1 MIMSLN
7 CLHLPQ
13 NKVCM
18 KIAYCVPQIIT
29 SGGIERVLSNK
40 IKYLL
45 DQGYEVYMIL
55 REKSDEQPFFDFDN
69 RIIYYRMDFDF
80 TARGIKEKFF
90 EREYKQRYL
99 AKLTQILNE
108 IKPDITISIFDK
120 YSKYLYQIN
129 DGSKKIIERHFGKY
143 KRSRQI
149 SRLENFSWGE
159 IFTYWYRKA
168 DYDIVKH
175 YDKFVVL
182 TEEDKKLWGDLPN
195 IVVIPNSV
203 SFIPDQK
210 STNKEKR
217 IIAVGRSSKQKQ
229 LDVLIKIW
237 AKIAHKYPD
246 WTLVTYG
253 NGNLKPLKSLAK
265 QLGVEEQVINN
276 PPSLDVSCEMIN
288 SSIYTL
294 TSKYEGMPLVLLE
307 AMACGLPLVA
317 FACKCGP
324 RDIITDGEDGFL
336 IEEGNW
342 DLFAAKLSLLIENYD
357 LRHKMGEIAS
367 HNVLRFTEDIVMN
380 KWIALF
386 DELVNS

>member
-1 MIMSLN
+1 M
-7 CLHLPQ
+7 
-13 NKVCM
+13 
-18 KIAYCVPQIIT
+18 
-29 SGGIERVLSNK
+29 
-40 IKYLL
+40 
-45 DQGYEVYMIL
+45 
-55 REKSDEQPFFDFDN
+55 
-69 RIIYYRMDFDF
+69 
-80 TARGIKEKFF
+80 
-90 EREYKQRYL
+90 
-99 AKLTQILNE
+99 
-108 IKPDITISIFDK
+108 
-120 YSKYLYQIN
+120 
-129 DGSKKIIERHFGKY
+129 
-143 KRSRQI
+143 
-149 SRLENFSWGE
+149 
-159 IFTYWYRKA
+159 
-168 DYDIVKH
+168 
-175 YDKFVVL
+175 

-357 LRHKMGEIAS
+357 LRHKMGQIAS